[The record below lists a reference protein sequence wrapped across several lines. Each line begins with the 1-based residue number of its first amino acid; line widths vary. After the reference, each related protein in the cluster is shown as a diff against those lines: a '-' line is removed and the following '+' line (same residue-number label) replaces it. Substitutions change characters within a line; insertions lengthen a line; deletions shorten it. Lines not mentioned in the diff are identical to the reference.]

1 MAAGRD
7 GEWAIG
13 LVGALT
19 VVRDGRVLDDAAVGS
34 RKARTVLAR
43 LAVDAPAAVPA
54 DRLIEAAWP
63 AGAPRAPA
71 ENLATMVS
79 RLRSALGPAVVVGV
93 PGGYRLGDRAARG
106 VDLVEAGALLR
117 TARARLPGE
126 PGPALAAARRVL
138 ALLGDGAVLP
148 DADWAAPARTTA
160 TRMLRSARHAA
171 ADAALAVLDAGAAVE
186 AATAAVD
193 ADPLDETGSRLLMRA
208 HQLAGEPAR
217 GLAEYARLRAVL
229 ADDLGTDPAPETR
242 AVHTAL
248 LRGERPADPRGPA
261 GWTGT
266 APILTAP
273 AGAAADPATPGGL
286 RPDGAGPPR
295 PAETG
300 GLVGRDGE
308 AGALGEWWAGAAAGR
323 SGVVLVTGAAGLGK
337 TRLAE
342 EVAGLAAGTG
352 GRVLRARCYG
362 TERSLF
368 LQPLADALRPV
379 VTGLPAAVLAELA
392 GPDAAALSTVL
403 PDLEDVLGPAAG
415 PEIRLRAAFAGLTGF
430 LRRLA
435 ARGPVLLVLD
445 DLQEAGLTTVDFLH
459 HLARHSAGA
468 ALLVLAVVRTGE
480 GEEATARLADVAA
493 VLPVRPLVPAAVSRL
508 AAADGRPELAD
519 ELYRLTRGH
528 TLFVVETLRG
538 LRAGEPGIPGSLRDA
553 VTARVRR
560 LGPETE
566 ELLRAASVLGPPFD
580 PHTLAGL
587 LGIPG
592 PDATRRC
599 ERALH
604 AALLAVTGDAYEFVN
619 DLVQEVLYATTPAP
633 TRVQH
638 HRRAADLLADRPEAA
653 AVHAVAAG
661 QPMRAA
667 RAWLRAGEE
676 SLRRW
681 AAPDAEAFLDRA
693 LAVLSTVDDP
703 GRTELCGRLLLVR
716 GRAREARGEFD
727 GAWAD
732 HQQAVELAREAGD
745 QRLEMAAL
753 RQLGGDVLVG
763 QGRSSELCVS
773 YLEAGVRIAHALGDH
788 VAEADLLGRL
798 AVVSTNQLRFDL
810 AVSYGRSAV
819 ATARV
824 ATDPVALAA
833 ALDGL
838 KTPYAYLGD
847 LAGLGPVLAELEPLL
862 RGQGDLWRLQWAVLE
877 SAFPAVAVGDWGTAL
892 DRIAAA
898 RALNRRSR
906 FGAYESWFVAHAGWV
921 LRLRGDADAAV
932 AAGREAVALTDRD
945 GHPWWLA
952 AAYAFLGTTLLAT
965 GDRAGAIA
973 ALETSVAV
981 AADIGA
987 DGYLLRGLGPLAEAT
1002 GDPDLLARAD
1012 TLLAGITAPAG
1023 GAWLLGAD
1031 VHLAVARAWI
1041 AAGAPDRAQA
1051 VLDRLR
1057 PAAEAGWPVLV
1068 ALATAVAAD
1077 AAAGRG
1083 DSAAAA
1089 ALHARAA
1096 GLADRHGV
1104 ALPAGA
1110 PPARTT
1116 AG

>member
-1 MAAGRD
+1 
-7 GEWAIG
+7 
-13 LVGALT
+13 
-19 VVRDGRVLDDAAVGS
+19 S
-34 RKARTVLAR
+34 R
-43 LAVDAPAAVPA
+43 
-54 DRLIEAAWP
+54 
-63 AGAPRAPA
+63 PRA
-71 ENLATMVS
+71 
-79 RLRSALGPAVVVGV
+79 
-93 PGGYRLGDRAARG
+93 
-106 VDLVEAGALLR
+106 
-117 TARARLPGE
+117 
-126 PGPALAAARRVL
+126 
-138 ALLGDGAVLP
+138 
-148 DADWAAPARTTA
+148 
-160 TRMLRSARHAA
+160 
-171 ADAALAVLDAGAAVE
+171 
-186 AATAAVD
+186 
-193 ADPLDETGSRLLMRA
+193 
-208 HQLAGEPAR
+208 
-217 GLAEYARLRAVL
+217 
-229 ADDLGTDPAPETR
+229 
-242 AVHTAL
+242 
-248 LRGERPADPRGPA
+248 
-261 GWTGT
+261 
-266 APILTAP
+266 
-273 AGAAADPATPGGL
+273 
-286 RPDGAGPPR
+286 
-295 PAETG
+295 G
-300 GLVGRDGE
+300 GLVGREEE
-308 AGALGEWWAGAAAGR
+308 AETLADRWSAAAGGR

-342 EVAGLAAGTG
+342 EVAGTAAATG

-403 PDLEDVLGPAAG
+403 PDLDAVLGPAPALQGG
-415 PEIRLRAAFAGLTGF
+415 PDVRLRAAFAGLTGF

-435 ARGPVLLVLD
+435 DLGPVLLLLD

-459 HLARHSAGA
+459 HLARHSAGT

-493 VLPVRPLVPAAVSRL
+493 AVPVRPLVPAAVARL
-508 AAADGRPELAD
+508 AADAGRSELAA
-519 ELYRLTRGH
+519 ELHRRTRGH

-538 LRAGEPGIPGSLRDA
+538 LQAGEPGIPGSLRDA
-553 VTARVRR
+553 VSARVRR

-580 PHTLAGL
+580 PHTLAGV

-604 AALLAVTGDAYEFVN
+604 AALLAVAGDAYEFVN
-619 DLVQEVLYATTPAP
+619 DLAQEVLYATTPAP

-653 AVHAVAAG
+653 AVHAAAAG

-667 RAWLRAGEE
+667 RSWLRAGEE

-703 GRTELCGRLLLVR
+703 GRAELRGRLLLVR
-716 GRAREARGEFD
+716 GRAREARRDFD

-732 HQQAVELAREAGD
+732 HQHAVELAREAGD

-788 VAEADLLGRL
+788 VSEADLLGRL
-798 AVVSTNQLRFDL
+798 AVVSTNQLRFDV
-810 AVSYGRSAV
+810 AVGHGRSAV
-819 ATARV
+819 ATAR
-824 ATDPVALAA
+824 AAADPAALAA

-847 LAGLGPVLAELEPLL
+847 LDGLVPVLAELEPLL

-877 SAFPAVAVGDWGTAL
+877 SAFPAVAVGDWDTAL
-892 DRIAAA
+892 ARIAAA
-898 RALNRRSR
+898 RAVNRRSR
-906 FGAYESWFVAHAGWV
+906 FDAYESWFVAHDGWV
-921 LRLRGDADAAV
+921 QRLRGRAGAAV

-945 GHPWWLA
+945 GHPWWPA

-965 GDRAGAIA
+965 GDRAGAVA
-973 ALETSVAV
+973 ALQTSVAV
-981 AADIGA
+981 ATDIGA
-987 DGYLLRGLGPLAEAT
+987 DGFLLRGLGPLAEAT
-1002 GDPDLLARAD
+1002 GDPVLLARAD
-1012 TLLAGITAPAG
+1012 ALLAGITAPAG

-1041 AAGAPDRAQA
+1041 AAGEPDRAQV
-1051 VLDRLR
+1051 VLDRFL
-1057 PAAEAGWPVLV
+1057 PAATAGWPVLV
-1068 ALATAVAAD
+1068 ALGTEVAARCAVA
-1077 AAAGRG
+1077 RG
-1083 DSAAAA
+1083 EVEAAA
-1089 ALHARAA
+1089 ALDARAA
-1096 GLADRHGV
+1096 ALAARHGV
-1104 ALPAGA
+1104 ALPSL
-1110 PPARTT
+1110 PAASRTAT
-1116 AG
+1116 G